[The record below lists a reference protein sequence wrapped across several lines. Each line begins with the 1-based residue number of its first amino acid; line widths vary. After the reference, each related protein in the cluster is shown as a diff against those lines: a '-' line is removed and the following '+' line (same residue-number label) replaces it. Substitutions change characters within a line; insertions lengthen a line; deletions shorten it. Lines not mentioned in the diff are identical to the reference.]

1 MTSGPGSGRI
11 TTYVSSFIGSP
22 HHAKDVLRLQKEV
35 ERRRRGN
42 INRGISEL
50 GRIVPNDGSGE
61 KAKGAI
67 LSRAVR
73 YIRHLQENEAR
84 NIQKWTL
91 ETLLGDQAMGDLQA
105 QLEEM
110 RRLWQE
116 ERLARQRLEPELEVL
131 GGIQQGLPVAAAIP
145 ASTAARGSKSPD
157 GPQDKGKR
165 DRDDE
170 APSCSAYGEKSAD
183 GQDKSKRKRVD

>member
-1 MTSGPGSGRI
+1 M
-11 TTYVSSFIGSP
+11 
-22 HHAKDVLRLQKEV
+22 
-35 ERRRRGN
+35 
-42 INRGISEL
+42 
-50 GRIVPNDGSGE
+50 PNDGLGE

-91 ETLLGDQAMGDLQA
+91 ETLLGDQAMGDLLA
-105 QLEEM
+105 QLEGM
-110 RRLWQE
+110 RIRWEE
-116 ERLARQRLEPELEVL
+116 ERLARQRLEPELKVL
-131 GGIQQGLPVAAAIP
+131 RAIQQGLPVGAAIP

-157 GPQDKGKR
+157 GPQDEGKR
-165 DRDDE
+165 DRDNE
-170 APSCSAYGEKSAD
+170 APSCSASGEKSAH